1 VGGAVTSTA
10 SVAPSDPR
18 PGTGP
23 LLDAR
28 VRRHVVDA
36 ALAVPLTGPPVTALF
51 GPSGAGKTTVLRA
64 VAGLERTA
72 GHVRVGDEVWD
83 DGRRVFVPARRRRVG
98 YLFQEHALFPHLSVE
113 ANVVYGLRRL
123 PRAERPERAREA
135 LAAAGAGHLT
145 ERRVDQLSGGEAQRV
160 ALARA
165 LAPRPRLLLLDE
177 PLSAL
182 DAPTRLRLRTD
193 LRATLLAQRVPT
205 LLVTHDRT
213 EALALADRVAVL
225 VDGRVRQVG
234 SPQEVFER
242 PADPEVAAVVGVET
256 AAPGTVLGAADGLA
270 RVDVSGRTV
279 TAVPPRPLPV
289 GAHVLVCIR
298 AEDVALH
305 PSDAA
310 PAGSPRNVLP
320 GAVVTAV
327 DEGPLV
333 RVQLD
338 VGFALHAYV
347 TRPAAAELDLRPGLA
362 VVAAVK
368 SPAVHL
374 VERPGAG

>member
-1 VGGAVTSTA
+1 VT
-10 SVAPSDPR
+10 P
-18 PGTGP
+18 P
-23 LLDAR
+23 LLDVR

-36 ALAVPLTGPPVTALF
+36 SLAVPLAGPPVTALF

-72 GHVRVGDEVWD
+72 GHVRVGEEVWD
-83 DGRRVFVPARRRRVG
+83 DGHRQFVPARRRRVG
-98 YLFQEHALFPHLSVE
+98 YLFQDSALFPHLSVE
-113 ANVVYGLRRL
+113 ANVAYGLRQV
-123 PRAERPERAREA
+123 PRAERSQRVREA

-145 ERRVDQLSGGEAQRV
+145 DRRVRQLSGGEAQRV

-182 DAPTRLRLRTD
+182 DTPTRLRLRTD
-193 LRATLLAQRVPT
+193 LRATLLAARVPT

-225 VDGRVRQVG
+225 VDGRIRQVG

-242 PADPEVAAVVGVET
+242 PADADVAAVVGVET
-256 AAPGTVLGAADGLA
+256 AAPGTVRGTADGLTLVEVA
-270 RVDVSGRTV
+270 GRTV
-279 TAVPPRPLPV
+279 AAVATPAPPP
-289 GAHVLVCIR
+289 GTDVLVCIR

-305 PSDAA
+305 PGGQT
-310 PAGSPRNVLP
+310 PVGSPRNLLP
-320 GAVVTAV
+320 GTVSALA
-327 DEGPLV
+327 DDGPLV
-333 RVQLD
+333 RVSLD
-338 VGFALHAYV
+338 VGFGLQAYV
-347 TRPAAAELDLRPGLA
+347 TRPSAADLGLRPGLA
-362 VVAAVK
+362 VIAAVK

-374 VERPGAG
+374 VERPSAG

>member
-1 VGGAVTSTA
+1 VTAPGA
-10 SVAPSDPR
+10 D
-18 PGTGP
+18 GP

-36 ALAVPLTGPPVTALF
+36 CLAVPLTGPPVTALF

-72 GHVRVGDEVWD
+72 GHVRVGDETWD
-83 DGRRVFVPARRRRVG
+83 DGKGAFVPARRRRVG
-98 YLFQEHALFPHLSVE
+98 YLFQEHALFPHLSVS
-113 ANVVYGLRRL
+113 ANVAYGLRRL
-123 PRAERPERAREA
+123 PRAERPGRVRDA
-135 LAAAGAGHLT
+135 LAAAGAAHLT
-145 ERRVDQLSGGEAQRV
+145 DRRVEQLSGGEAQRV

-165 LAPRPRLLLLDE
+165 MAPRPRLLLLDE

-182 DAPTRLRLRTD
+182 DAPTRLQLRAD
-193 LRATLLAQRVPT
+193 LRVTLLAQGVPT
-205 LLVTHDRT
+205 LLVTHDRA

-225 VDGRVRQVG
+225 VGGQVRQVG

-242 PADPEVAAVVGVET
+242 PADADVAAVVGVET
-256 AAPGTVLGAADGLA
+256 AAPGIVRGTDDGLVLVEVA
-270 RVDVSGRTV
+270 GRTV
-279 TAVPPRPLPV
+279 TAVPQRPPAA
-289 GAHVLVCIR
+289 GTAVLVCIR

-305 PSDAA
+305 PRDSP
-310 PAGSPRNVLP
+310 PAGSPRTVLP
-320 GAVVTAV
+320 GTVVAAT

-333 RVQLD
+333 RVHLD

-347 TRPAAAELDLRPGLA
+347 TRPAAAELGLRPGLE

-368 SPAVHL
+368 SPAIHL
-374 VERPGAG
+374 VERPQPAVAPDAQRPGRR